1 MITLHHLESSGSHRI
16 IWLLEELE
24 LSYHIER
31 HQVNPE
37 TGAVDGALLAV
48 HPLAKAPVLVDDK
61 QVIAGCGAI
70 VDYVLNKYDRSGLRP
85 PICSSDYSQYQQW
98 MYYSDSQLLPL
109 FQQQARCEKLAN
121 TRVPFFARSILKK
134 VVNGVLS
141 GPIAS
146 EIEQHLNF
154 IEDQLSANG
163 WSSGSQ
169 FSAADIQLS
178 FALETAKSKGLI
190 DSTHFP
196 NVDSFLN
203 SIAERPAY
211 QIALEKAGSKVY
223 ALPVS
228 TTSEV
233 TEDDANDTQ
242 QDNTNNQNTDSQTNE
257 VSEAHNE
264 TNNGA
269 SSETG
274 IEVDSS
280 LNPQR

>member
-24 LSYHIER
+24 LSYQIER

-37 TGAVDGALLAV
+37 TGAVDSALQAI
-48 HPLAKAPVLVDDK
+48 HPLAKAPVLVDEK

-85 PICSSDYSQYQQW
+85 PITSSDYNQYQQW

-109 FQQQARCEKLAN
+109 FQQQARYEKLAN

-190 DSTHFP
+190 DASHFP
-196 NVDSFLN
+196 NLDSFLN
-203 SIAERPAY
+203 SISERPAY

-223 ALPVS
+223 ALPAS
-228 TTSEV
+228 TTADV
-233 TEDDANDTQ
+233 TEDDATETQ
-242 QDNTNNQNTDSQTNE
+242 QSNSNNAETQANE
-257 VSEAHNE
+257 ASEV
-264 TNNGA
+264 NNGA

-274 IEVDSS
+274 IEAENGQ
-280 LNPQR
+280 NPQR

>member
-24 LSYHIER
+24 LSYQIER

-37 TGAVDGALLAV
+37 TGAVDSALQAI

-61 QVIAGCGAI
+61 HVIAGCGAI
-70 VDYVLNKYDRSGLRP
+70 IDYVLNKYDRSGLRP
-85 PICSSDYSQYQQW
+85 PITSSDYTQYQQW
-98 MYYSDSQLLPL
+98 MFYSDSQLLPL
-109 FQQQARCEKLAN
+109 FQQQARYEKLAN

-141 GPIAS
+141 GPIAT
-146 EIEQHLNF
+146 EIAQHLNY

-190 DSTHFP
+190 DAAQFP
-196 NVDSFLN
+196 NLDSFLN
-203 SIAERPAY
+203 TIAERPAY
-211 QIALEKAGSKVY
+211 IVAQEKAGSKVY

-228 TTSEV
+228 KEPEITDDENQSPGA
-233 TEDDANDTQ
+233 EDSKPQ
-242 QDNTNNQNTDSQTNE
+242 EEGISSSQE
-257 VSEAHNE
+257 HD
-264 TNNGA
+264 GA

-274 IEVDSS
+274 IEAG
-280 LNPQR
+280 NTQR

>member
-24 LSYHIER
+24 LSYQIER

-37 TGAVDGALLAV
+37 TGAVDSALQAI
-48 HPLAKAPVLVDDK
+48 HPLAKAPVLVDEK

-85 PICSSDYSQYQQW
+85 PITSSDYNQYQQW

-109 FQQQARCEKLAN
+109 FQQQARYEKLAN

-190 DSTHFP
+190 DATHFP
-196 NVDSFLN
+196 NLDSFLN

-223 ALPVS
+223 ALPAS
-228 TTSEV
+228 TAPEV
-233 TEDDANDTQ
+233 TEDDATETQ
-242 QDNTNNQNTDSQTNE
+242 QSNSNDAETQANE
-257 VSEAHNE
+257 ASEA
-264 TNNGA
+264 NNGA

-274 IEVDSS
+274 IEAENGQ
-280 LNPQR
+280 NPQR